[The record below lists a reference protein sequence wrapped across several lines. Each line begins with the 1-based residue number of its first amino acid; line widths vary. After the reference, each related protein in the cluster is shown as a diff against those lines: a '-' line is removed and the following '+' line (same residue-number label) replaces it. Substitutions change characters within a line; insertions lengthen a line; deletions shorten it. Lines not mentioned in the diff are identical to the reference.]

1 MTCHPDGFR
10 RATFGVATRLFY
22 DALLEDAAGVAA
34 NTEVLDL
41 ACGPGLPTVTGGWST
56 VVWHHA
62 NAAELVA
69 ALRALHRLGTTR
81 FGALANMDIPD
92 IPHYVDRVPRRR
104 S

>member
-56 VVWHHA
+56 VC
-62 NAAELVA
+62 
-69 ALRALHRLGTTR
+69 GTMRTQR
-81 FGALANMDIPD
+81 SSW
-92 IPHYVDRVPRRR
+92 RR
-104 S
+104 SGRCTASEPLGLAH